1 MWYLGGHHFKS
12 WNQKPTFYC
21 HIITTLSDPR
31 GDKDYRVPHTKQAKV
46 RSRDISIDAISKMRT
61 DIKWLSSIVAL
72 QLMLLNKSQYALIK
86 QHEIANL
93 SLTQFTI

>member
-31 GDKDYRVPHTKQAKV
+31 GDKDYRVPHTKQAKG
-46 RSRDISIDAISKMRT
+46 RSCDISIDAISKMRT
-61 DIKWLSSIVAL
+61 DIKW
-72 QLMLLNKSQYALIK
+72 
-86 QHEIANL
+86 
-93 SLTQFTI
+93 SLHHFVTL